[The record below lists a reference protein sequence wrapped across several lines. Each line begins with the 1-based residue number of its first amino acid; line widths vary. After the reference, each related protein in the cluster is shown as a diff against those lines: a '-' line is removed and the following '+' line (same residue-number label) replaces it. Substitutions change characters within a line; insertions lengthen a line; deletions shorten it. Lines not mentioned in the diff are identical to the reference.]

1 MDKTKIAVEFGI
13 GWDGDIKSDIQDNE
27 VAQMIT
33 DKLELEPTKIILHKI
48 PLKKYGKK
56 EFTWLIDTGYS
67 ECWELQKEI
76 DKMLNIL
83 IPKKEQLLEL
93 KEQLVDA
100 TFRLNCIIDVGKDEE
115 PALSF
120 DERTIHFL
128 DSLDAF
134 IDIDMSIF

>member
-1 MDKTKIAVEFGI
+1 MEKTRINVEFGI
-13 GWDGDIKSDIQDNE
+13 GWDGDIESNVHNDE
-27 VAQMIT
+27 VAKMIT
-33 DKLELEPTKIILHKI
+33 DKLKLEPKKIILHKM

-56 EFTWLIDTGYS
+56 EFTWLMETGYS

-76 DKMLNIL
+76 DKLLKIL
-83 IPKKEQLLEL
+83 IPRKEQLLEL
-93 KEQLVDA
+93 KEQLADA
-100 TFRLNCIIDVGKDEE
+100 TFRLNCVIDVGNDEE

-134 IDIDMSIF
+134 IDIDISIF